1 METAPG
7 CKKPLIGLCGGIGS
21 GKSAV
26 AAELARLG
34 CLIIDS
40 DRMSHAAL
48 ETEEVRERLRS
59 WWGGAVFDAAGRV
72 DRRAIG
78 KIVFGSEAE
87 RRRLE
92 MLVHPLI
99 ERWRVD
105 IIQRS
110 SGDPA
115 VKAIVLDSPLLFES
129 GLNRLCHAVIFVDA
143 DDASRLARL
152 RASRGWTG
160 PELAQ
165 RERWQIPLEQK
176 RSQADYIVDNN
187 GPADRLGTQVADI
200 LNRIVSEATSH
211 DKA

>member
-1 METAPG
+1 M
-7 CKKPLIGLCGGIGS
+7 IGLCGGVGS

-26 AAELARLG
+26 AAEFARRG

-40 DRMSHAAL
+40 DRMSHTAL
-48 ETEEVRERLRS
+48 ETDEVRERLRS
-59 WWGGAVFDAAGRV
+59 WWGDRVFGADGRV
-72 DRRAIG
+72 NRRAIAG
-78 KIVFGSEAE
+78 IVFSSEAE

-92 MLVHPLI
+92 LLVHPLI

-105 IIQRS
+105 IIHRS
-110 SGDPA
+110 RSDPA

-152 RASRGWTG
+152 RASRGWDG

-176 RSQADYIVDNN
+176 RSQADYVVDNN
-187 GPADRLGTQVADI
+187 GPVDRLGSQVADI
-200 LNRIVSEATSH
+200 LNRIVSETTSH